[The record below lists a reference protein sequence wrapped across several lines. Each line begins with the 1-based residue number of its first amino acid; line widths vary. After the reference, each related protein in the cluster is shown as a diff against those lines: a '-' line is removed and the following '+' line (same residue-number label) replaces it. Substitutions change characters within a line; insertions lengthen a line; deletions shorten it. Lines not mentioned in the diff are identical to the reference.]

1 MTTDNPTIALIVSR
15 LPKKPLVSPA
25 EISAALSLTTTGP
38 VLDAI
43 ADGKIAAAKV
53 GTRYIVAREEA
64 ARYIQSL
71 SAGKAETK

>member
-1 MTTDNPTIALIVSR
+1 MDNPTIALIVSR

-25 EISAALSLTTTGP
+25 DISAALGLATTGP

-43 ADGKIAAAKV
+43 ADGRIAAAKV

-64 ARYIQSL
+64 ARYLETL
-71 SAGKAETK
+71 SAPKGQTK

>member
-1 MTTDNPTIALIVSR
+1 MNPTVSLIVSR
-15 LPKKPLVSPA
+15 LPKKPLVSPDD
-25 EISAALSLTTTGP
+25 ISAALSLKSTRT

-43 ADGKIAAAKV
+43 ADGRIAAAKV

>member
-1 MTTDNPTIALIVSR
+1 MDNPTISLIVSR
-15 LPKKPLVSPA
+15 LPNKPLIAPDD
-25 EISAALSLTTTGP
+25 ISAALGLKSTRT

-64 ARYIQSL
+64 ARYLATL
-71 SAGKAETK
+71 SATEGQTT

>member
-1 MTTDNPTIALIVSR
+1 MDNPTIALIVSR
-15 LPKKPLVSPA
+15 LPRKPLVAPDD
-25 EISAALSLTTTGP
+25 ISAALSLKSTRT

>member
-1 MTTDNPTIALIVSR
+1 MDNPTISLIVGR
-15 LPKKPLVSPA
+15 LPRKPLVSPDD
-25 EISAALSLTTTGP
+25 ISAALGLRSTRT

-64 ARYIQSL
+64 ARYLETL
-71 SAGKAETK
+71 SATEGQDK